1 MGGPPTVRWQVAAG
15 FVVVC
20 LVWGTTPFAIKVGL
34 VAGWEPLWFCA
45 LRLLTA
51 ALLVAPLLL
60 TRLSGSPLGRRGWLT
75 VLPMGVLGI
84 AVNFGLTVWGQQY
97 IGASLASLIVGSQPI
112 TTSLMDHLA
121 SRQLP
126 TRRFVIGLFTGAS
139 GMLVIFH
146 GATVPGSRESQGA
159 LAVFA
164 GVTIYGAI
172 FVYIKARVG
181 TLNLLRVTAAQNLIG
196 GSLVAAVAL
205 GLEGLPRLPS
215 APAAWTTFAYLSTV
229 SSIAALVLAVWLVG
243 RLGPARFS
251 ILSFVTPIVGVAAS
265 VSWLHETVEPTTI
278 AGAVL
283 VAAALALTLI
293 RSRRLLAGSHQIV
306 LDRRGG
312 VVQAGQEA
320 LPQLCDRDT

>member
-1 MGGPPTVRWQVAAG
+1 MGGLPAGRWQVVVA
-15 FVVVC
+15 FFVVC

-60 TRLSGSPLGRRGWLT
+60 TRLSGRPLGRRGWLT

-97 IGASLASLIVGSQPI
+97 IGAALASLIVGSQPI
-112 TTSLMDHLA
+112 TTSLMDHLM
-121 SRQLP
+121 SRRPP
-126 TRRFVIGLFTGAS
+126 TRRFVLGLLVGTA

-181 TLNLLRVTAAQNLIG
+181 ALNLLRVTATQNLIG
-196 GSLVAAVAL
+196 GSLVAVAAVAL
-205 GLEGLPRLPS
+205 EGPPRLPS
-215 APAAWTTFAYLSTV
+215 ATAAWTTFAYLSTI

-251 ILSFVTPIVGVAAS
+251 ILSFITPVVGVAAS
-265 VSWLHETVEPTTI
+265 VIWLHETVEVTTI
-278 AGAVL
+278 GGAVL
-283 VAAALALTLI
+283 VAVALALTLA
-293 RSRRLLAGSHQIV
+293 RGRRLLPGGRQIV
-306 LDRRGG
+306 LDRGSG
-312 VVQAGQEA
+312 FVQARQES
-320 LPQLCDRDT
+320 LSELCDRDT